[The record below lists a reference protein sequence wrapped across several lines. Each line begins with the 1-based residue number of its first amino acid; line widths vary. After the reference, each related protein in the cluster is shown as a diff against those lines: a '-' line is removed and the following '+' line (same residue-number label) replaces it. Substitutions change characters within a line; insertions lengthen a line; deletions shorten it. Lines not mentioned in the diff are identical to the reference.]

1 MCVCV
6 CVCACACVFFL
17 ELLRLKDQQI
27 VLLLKEKVNIF
38 KDLCDLSPALDEGS
52 QPIGER
58 MLFRATPDEVTKGEP
73 IIKDALKE
81 GVCGWKERLR
91 CVNLLNT
98 VPLSHT
104 SPATSPNS
112 PNC

>member
-1 MCVCV
+1 M
-6 CVCACACVFFL
+6 
-17 ELLRLKDQQI
+17 
-27 VLLLKEKVNIF
+27 LLLKEKVNIF

-91 CVNLLNT
+91 RVNLT
-98 VPLSHT
+98 EHC
-104 SPATSPNS
+104 ATQPHISSDISQQSKLLEHFHGLESN
-112 PNC
+112 